1 VKQVGKGRS
10 MVLVRQITGAQD
22 HITGP
27 VTPFDP
33 KAFAQR
39 PPRQ

>member
-1 VKQVGKGRS
+1 

-33 KAFAQR
+33 KTFGKAR
-39 PPRQ
+39 N